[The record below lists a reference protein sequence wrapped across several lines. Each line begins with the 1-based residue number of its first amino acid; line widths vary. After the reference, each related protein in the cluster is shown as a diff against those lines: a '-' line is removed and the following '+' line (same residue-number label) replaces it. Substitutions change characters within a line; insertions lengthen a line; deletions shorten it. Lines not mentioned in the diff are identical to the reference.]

1 MNSGL
6 ITEKAIISL
15 VDYQKTQSEN
25 SLEKLISA
33 VAFAARKHKN
43 QKRKDEVEPYI
54 NHPLEVAEILVK
66 IGGVKDENILI
77 AAILHDTIEDTDT
90 TEEEIRRLFG
100 QKVCDYVKEVTDD
113 KGLPKELRKKLQI
126 EKASKLSVGAKQ
138 IKIADKTSN
147 LCAIIESPPKNW
159 TLETKIEYV
168 NWAKQVVDEMRG
180 VNESL
185 EKYFDEIYEK
195 AKEKLGYGCF

>member
-1 MNSGL
+1 LNSGL

>member
-1 MNSGL
+1 M
-6 ITEKAIISL
+6 
-15 VDYQKTQSEN
+15 DYQKTQSEN